1 MKNPFS
7 NLNPHF
13 SPGRLLL
20 AETRLLLKGY
30 GSIPAVSPLQTTLEA
45 PSLVFFAL
53 AGTCSLNQMNNFAF
67 GREYPLTQKI
77 RRDLRIT
84 W

>member
-1 MKNPFS
+1 MS
-7 NLNPHF
+7 Y
-13 SPGRLLL
+13 GIL
-20 AETRLLLKGY
+20 AAML
-30 GSIPAVSPLQTTLEA
+30 PLHTTLDA

-53 AGTCSLNQMNNFAF
+53 AGTYSLHPSLDATLRAAGAVQIGCPADLSLNQKNNYAF
-67 GREYPLTQKI
+67 GREYPLAQKI